1 MSLLTAY
8 ARARAVREGRAQPIA
23 TVRHLH
29 LSPRP
34 LVFIPL
40 RLAGEAAAPLGAMVG
55 TDPAEPRLLVVPQ
68 PRDRDLRFAFVA
80 ELAAIMLPYIQRYAA
95 ATETVEAKTPYER
108 SLDAP
113 QILVPNPRGVAFTRL
128 LGRSCRFRRPDGPY
142 PVHPSVPLLGQ
153 WLTFLADRAEFPGS
167 SMLVAMTDALAA
179 HWATGQSQVE
189 DGNLAALV
197 GWIDP
202 PDGMTGPEAA
212 AAAEDMVWSPPAG
225 PETAPDFDAQVLAPA
240 IRAYAASGSDVQVRD
255 AVRSQLEPTWKVM
268 WRAVELLR
276 RLPEAGGV
284 AGRWERDRAE
294 FTREAVRIAEGGPP
308 RGRHDSAV
316 GAAVRLSTM
325 ERAQQA
331 YEVQRALDDPLVMAE
346 HRMAGKAFAG
356 RVVHVEVERK
366 IVPPGRTRP
375 VNRPLVTVATDDPVR
390 LAPGDVLISPARP
403 KQHCEVVEVRQGE
416 VVLQVNDGMG
426 RGARPAPGS
435 VPEIGESVCYADLDP
450 GDGRGFPFPSK
461 EETPWTHGGPPA
473 EYVPTDEDAMEE
485 WS

>member
-1 MSLLTAY
+1 MSVLAAF

-34 LVFIPL
+34 MVFIPL
-40 RLAGEAAAPLGAMVG
+40 RLAGEAAAPLGAMLG
-55 TDPAEPRLLVVPQ
+55 TDPAEPHLLVVPQ
-68 PRDRDLRFAFVA
+68 PRDRDQRFAFVA
-80 ELAAIMLPYIQRYAA
+80 ELAAIMLPYLERYAKDV
-95 ATETVEAKTPYER
+95 ETVEAKTPYER

-113 QILVPNPRGVAFTRL
+113 QILVPNPRGIAFTRL
-128 LGRSCRFRRPDGPY
+128 LGRSCRFRRADGPY
-142 PVHPSVPLLGQ
+142 PVHPSVPVLGQ

-167 SMLVAMTDALAA
+167 SLLVAMTEALAA
-179 HWATGQSQVE
+179 HWATGQSRVE

-197 GWIDP
+197 GWIAP

-225 PETAPDFDAQVLAPA
+225 PDTAPEFDAEVLAPA
-240 IRAYAASGSDVQVRD
+240 IRTYEATGSVAQVRD
-255 AVRSQLEPTWKVM
+255 AVRSQLEPTWRVM

-276 RLPEAGGV
+276 GLPEARGV
-284 AGRWERDRAE
+284 PGRWERDRAE
-294 FTREAVRIAEGGPP
+294 FTREAIRIAEGGPP

-316 GAAVRLSTM
+316 GAAVRLSAM

-331 YEVQRALDDPLVMAE
+331 FEAQRALDDPMVMVE
-346 HRMAGKAFAG
+346 HRLEGRAFAG
-356 RVVHVEVERK
+356 EVVAVELERR
-366 IVPPGRTRP
+366 IVPPGRTRA
-375 VNRPLVTVATDDPVR
+375 VNRPLVTVVTADPVR

-403 KQHCEVVEVRQGE
+403 RQHCEVVEVRRGT

-435 VPEIGESVCYADLDP
+435 VPEVGEIVCYADLDP
-450 GDGRGFPFPSK
+450 GDGPGFPFPSR

-473 EYVPTDEDAMEE
+473 EYVPTDEDAMED

>member
-1 MSLLTAY
+1 MSVLAAY

-34 LVFIPL
+34 MVFIPL
-40 RLAGEAAAPLGAMVG
+40 RLAGEAAAPLGAMLG

-68 PRDRDLRFAFVA
+68 PRDRDQRFAFVA
-80 ELAAIMLPYIQRYAA
+80 ELAAIMLPYIEGYARDV
-95 ATETVEAKTPYER
+95 ETVEAKTPYER
-108 SLDAP
+108 SRDAP
-113 QILVPNPRGVAFTRL
+113 QLLVPNPRGIAFTRL
-128 LGRSCRFRRPDGPY
+128 LGRSCRFRRADGPY
-142 PVHPSVPLLGQ
+142 PVHPSVPVLGQ
-153 WLTFLADRAEFPGS
+153 WLTFLADRADFPGS
-167 SMLVAMTDALAA
+167 SLLVAMTEALAA
-179 HWATGQSQVE
+179 HWATGQSRVE

-197 GWIDP
+197 GWIAP

-225 PETAPDFDAQVLAPA
+225 PDTAPEFDAEVLAPA
-240 IRAYAASGSDVQVRD
+240 IRTYEATGSAAAVRD
-255 AVRSQLEPTWKVM
+255 AVHSQLEPTWQVM

-276 RLPEAGGV
+276 GLPEARSV
-284 AGRWERDRAE
+284 PARWERDRAE
-294 FTREAVRIAEGGPP
+294 FTREAIRIAEGGLP

-316 GAAVRLSTM
+316 GAAVRLSAM

-331 YEVQRALDDPLVMAE
+331 FEAQRALDDPMVMVE
-346 HRMAGKAFAG
+346 HRLEGRAFAG
-356 RVVHVEVERK
+356 EVVAVELDRK
-366 IVPPGRTRP
+366 IVPPGRTRA
-375 VNRPLVTVATDDPVR
+375 VNRPLVTVATADPVR
-390 LAPGDVLISPARP
+390 LAPGDVLVSPARP
-403 KQHCEVVEVRQGE
+403 RQHCEVVEVRHGA

-435 VPEIGESVCYADLDP
+435 VPEVGEAVCYADLAP
-450 GDGRGFPFPSK
+450 GDGPAFPFPSR

-473 EYVPTDEDAMEE
+473 EYVPTDEDAMED